1 MMDFVFQITLVA
13 LAFAVWID
21 VARMHRRLKK
31 IEELLTYTYYAAYY
45 AYHQAAGGEKEEKD
59 EEDAVVVGNEVVLG
73 DVDKVKESCI
83 LELVSRRGCVPME
96 EAASLCNVSKFFIRK
111 LSRMKVVRLDREG
124 RVCPRE

>member
-59 EEDAVVVGNEVVLG
+59 GEDAVGNDVVLG
-73 DVDKVKESCI
+73 VDKVKESCV
-83 LELVSRRGCVPME
+83 LELISRRGCMDME
-96 EAASLCNVSKFFIRK
+96 EVAALCNTSKFFIRK
-111 LSRMKVVRLDREG
+111 LARERKVVRLDRDG